1 MAAMKTPAPHYSSIS
16 HYPKAHVAAG
26 SAYRILGTFATE
38 ALNLAIVINT
48 IVLQHSKL
56 GLFALVLDLLGCGVD
71 LLLALLGHA
80 APQAK
85 DEMEGRLFLDVVVG
99 ESAAILELL
108 AGEDETLLVWRD
120 AFLVYPSWKCE

>member
-16 HYPKAHVAAG
+16 HYFKAQVVAE

-120 AFLVYPSWKCE
+120 AFLVYPS